1 MHTSSNW
8 EKTQSLLERTEV
20 VTKASYL
27 IHSLRCTSTGMG
39 PRVGTRYDDMTI
51 FEKNRIRCSGN
62 VYINYL
68 LNMFY

>member
-1 MHTSSNW
+1 M
-8 EKTQSLLERTEV
+8 

-51 FEKNRIRCSGN
+51 LKKIEYD
-62 VYINYL
+62 VVEMYIL
-68 LNMFY
+68 IT